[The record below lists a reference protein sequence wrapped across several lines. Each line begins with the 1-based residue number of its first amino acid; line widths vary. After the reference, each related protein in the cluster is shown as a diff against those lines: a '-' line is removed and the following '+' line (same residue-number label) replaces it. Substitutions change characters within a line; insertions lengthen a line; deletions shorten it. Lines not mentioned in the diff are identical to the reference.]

1 MIQVA
6 VALLFAALFGCATL
20 DPGTT
25 PAGDHERQLLVMI
38 TAAPPHYRPGTSAS
52 GYGSGATRP
61 RFDLAG
67 LALARDHGM
76 TLADDWPMPA
86 LGLHCFVMTI
96 AAGQSREMLAAQLAA
111 DPRVESV
118 QPVQLFRTLA
128 RNDPY
133 YAMQSSARALDL
145 DGLHQIATGRNV
157 RIAQVD
163 TGVDLSHPDLLGALT
178 TARNFVDGS
187 SYAAEV
193 HGTAVAGVM
202 VARADNSLGIVGVAP
217 DATLLPL
224 RACWPDQADSDT
236 ALCSSFTLAK
246 AIQFAVD
253 QRVRVLNLSLGG
265 PRDRLLERLIDR
277 ATDAG
282 MTVVGAVDAAAP
294 GPSFPSAHPRVIAI
308 VAADEPRLAFYVE
321 LPRGAILAPGR
332 DVLTTV
338 PQGRWRFF
346 SGASFAAAHA
356 TGVVALL
363 LEKKPDLN
371 GEAVRALLAQPDPR
385 GEPTAGLRLDGA
397 AALALLGARPDCGA
411 GAVRP
416 VQTVGLRSDC

>member
-1 MIQVA
+1 MIRLA
-6 VALLFAALFGCATL
+6 VALLFAALVGCATH

-145 DGLHQIATGRNV
+145 DRLHQIATGRNV

-163 TGVDLSHPDLLGALT
+163 TGVDLSHPRRETSSTAAAT
-178 TARNFVDGS
+178 PPRCTAR
-187 SYAAEV
+187 
-193 HGTAVAGVM
+193 
-202 VARADNSLGIVGVAP
+202 
-217 DATLLPL
+217 
-224 RACWPDQADSDT
+224 
-236 ALCSSFTLAK
+236 
-246 AIQFAVD
+246 
-253 QRVRVLNLSLGG
+253 
-265 PRDRLLERLIDR
+265 
-277 ATDAG
+277 
-282 MTVVGAVDAAAP
+282 
-294 GPSFPSAHPRVIAI
+294 
-308 VAADEPRLAFYVE
+308 
-321 LPRGAILAPGR
+321 
-332 DVLTTV
+332 
-338 PQGRWRFF
+338 RWR
-346 SGASFAAAHA
+346 A
-356 TGVVALL
+356 
-363 LEKKPDLN
+363 
-371 GEAVRALLAQPDPR
+371 
-385 GEPTAGLRLDGA
+385 
-397 AALALLGARPDCGA
+397 
-411 GAVRP
+411 
-416 VQTVGLRSDC
+416 

>member
-1 MIQVA
+1 MIQLA
-6 VALLFAALFGCATL
+6 VALLFAALVGCATH

-178 TARNFVDGS
+178 DGEKLRRRQQLRRRGARHGGGGRDGRPRRQQPRHS
-187 SYAAEV
+187 GRCARRDV
-193 HGTAVAGVM
+193 VAVARLLAGPGRLRYRTVFEFHTSQSHP
-202 VARADNSLGIVGVAP
+202 VRRRSTRARA
-217 DATLLPL
+217 
-224 RACWPDQADSDT
+224 
-236 ALCSSFTLAK
+236 
-246 AIQFAVD
+246 
-253 QRVRVLNLSLGG
+253 
-265 PRDRLLERLIDR
+265 
-277 ATDAG
+277 
-282 MTVVGAVDAAAP
+282 
-294 GPSFPSAHPRVIAI
+294 
-308 VAADEPRLAFYVE
+308 
-321 LPRGAILAPGR
+321 
-332 DVLTTV
+332 
-338 PQGRWRFF
+338 
-346 SGASFAAAHA
+346 
-356 TGVVALL
+356 
-363 LEKKPDLN
+363 
-371 GEAVRALLAQPDPR
+371 
-385 GEPTAGLRLDGA
+385 
-397 AALALLGARPDCGA
+397 
-411 GAVRP
+411 
-416 VQTVGLRSDC
+416 

>member
-1 MIQVA
+1 MLLVA
-6 VALLFAALFGCATL
+6 SLVGCASL
-20 DPGTT
+20 AP
-25 PAGDHERQLLVMI
+25 PAGNHERQLLVMI
-38 TAAPPHYRPGTSAS
+38 AAAPPHYRPGTPAS
-52 GYGSGATRP
+52 GYGSRATRP

-67 LALARDHGM
+67 LALARDHGV

-118 QPVQLFRTLA
+118 QAVQLFRTLG

-133 YAMQSSARALDL
+133 YAMQSGARALDL
-145 DGLHQIATGRNV
+145 DRLHQVATGRDV
-157 RIAQVD
+157 RVAQID
-163 TGVDLSHPDLLGALT
+163 TGVDVSHPDLRGALSE
-178 TARNFVDGS
+178 ARNFVDGS
-187 SYAAEV
+187 GYAAEV
-193 HGTAVAGVM
+193 HGTAVAGVIA
-202 VARADNSLGIVGVAP
+202 ARADNNLGIVGVAP
-217 DATLLPL
+217 EATLLPL
-224 RACWPDQADSDT
+224 RACWPDPGDADT

-282 MTVVGAVDAAAP
+282 MTVVGAVDPAAP
-294 GPSFPSAHPRVIAI
+294 TQSFPSAHPRVIAI
-308 VAADEPRLAFYVE
+308 VAADDPQLAPHAE

-338 PQGRWRFF
+338 PDGRWRFF

-363 LEKKPDLN
+363 LEKSPDLN
-371 GEAVRALLAQPDPR
+371 GEAVRALLARPDPR
-385 GEPTAGLRLDGA
+385 AGPTAALRLDAA
-397 AALALLGARPDCGA
+397 AALALLSARRDCGGIRA
-411 GAVRP
+411 ASVRR
-416 VQTVGLRSDC
+416 RSDC